1 MVNYDLQQ
9 VNHQREYRGDD
20 GITNNLA
27 ENYFARFKRMYY
39 GQV

>member
-1 MVNYDLQQ
+1 MVNYDY
-9 VNHQREYRGDD
+9 HQREYRGDD